1 MLILIWFTNGPR
13 LIEQKRTTDV
23 RIAAPFF
30 TSYVYF
36 LLWRNRKFTFEDTD
50 LGHEDH
56 RSENEDEQRLAML
69 TKELAKAK
77 QRQTSIIDT
86 MHDQMNILLD
96 VAAKVGVETRYSGD
110 VHDVPR
116 DANH

>member
-1 MLILIWFTNGPR
+1 
-13 LIEQKRTTDV
+13 
-23 RIAAPFF
+23 
-30 TSYVYF
+30 
-36 LLWRNRKFTFEDTD
+36 
-50 LGHEDH
+50 
-56 RSENEDEQRLAML
+56 ML

-96 VAAKVGVETRYSGD
+96 VAAKVGVEMRYSGD

>member
-1 MLILIWFTNGPR
+1 
-13 LIEQKRTTDV
+13 
-23 RIAAPFF
+23 
-30 TSYVYF
+30 
-36 LLWRNRKFTFEDTD
+36 
-50 LGHEDH
+50 
-56 RSENEDEQRLAML
+56 ML

-77 QRQTSIIDT
+77 QRQTSIVDT